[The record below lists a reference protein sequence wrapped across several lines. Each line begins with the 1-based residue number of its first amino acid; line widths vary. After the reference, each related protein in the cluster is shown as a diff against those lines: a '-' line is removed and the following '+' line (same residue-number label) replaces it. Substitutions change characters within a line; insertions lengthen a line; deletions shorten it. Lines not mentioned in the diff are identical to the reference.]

1 MAKMDFLR
9 GKYVGSECI
18 WKLKFRL
25 HIHNIIIIITFI
37 SVSGDVQICESV
49 WCALCGGGGGG
60 CASRLLARGKPE
72 KRTNSILLFQT
83 IQPVRFTALFLLML
97 FQNAILL
104 DP

>member
-1 MAKMDFLR
+1 MYLESEVFPTHTQHYHNHYIHLSLR
-9 GKYVGSECI
+9 RCSNLRVCI
-18 WKLKFRL
+18 VC
-25 HIHNIIIIITFI
+25 IACGI
-37 SVSGDVQICESV
+37 
-49 WCALCGGGGGG
+49 GGGG
-60 CASRLLARGKPE
+60 ASRLLARGKPE

>member
-9 GKYVGSECI
+9 GKYVASECI
-18 WKLKFRL
+18 WNLKFFL

-49 WCALCGGGGGG
+49 LCALCGIGGGG
-60 CASRLLARGKPE
+60 ASRLLARGKPE